1 MLVELRVFDFERVD
15 NLFESFSY
23 LDFHSVSININ
34 NIITLNM
41 LN

>member
-1 MLVELRVFDFERVD
+1 MLIELRVFNFERVD
-15 NLFESFSY
+15 NLFKGLSY

-34 NIITLNM
+34 NIITLNK